1 MMVKYLGVYSFGWTL
16 LVLVTDAASAHIS
29 EQLSLEPGWSYEPY
43 LDESFDKYVEETLEH
58 WKVPG
63 LSIAVVDG
71 DGVYS
76 KVLKF

>member
-1 MMVKYLGVYSFGWTL
+1 MMLKYLGVYSFGWTL
-16 LVLVTDAASAHIS
+16 LIPVTNAASPHIS
-29 EQLSLEPGWSYEPY
+29 EQLFLEPGRNYQPY
-43 LDESFDKYVEETLEH
+43 LDESFDKYVGKTLEH

-76 KVLKF
+76 KVFKV

>member
-1 MMVKYLGVYSFGWTL
+1 MLQYFGVLPLGWTL
-16 LVLVTDAASAHIS
+16 LILVTNATNPHIS

>member
-1 MMVKYLGVYSFGWTL
+1 MMGKFLGLFLLGWTVL
-16 LVLVTDAASAHIS
+16 ILVTNSASRHIS